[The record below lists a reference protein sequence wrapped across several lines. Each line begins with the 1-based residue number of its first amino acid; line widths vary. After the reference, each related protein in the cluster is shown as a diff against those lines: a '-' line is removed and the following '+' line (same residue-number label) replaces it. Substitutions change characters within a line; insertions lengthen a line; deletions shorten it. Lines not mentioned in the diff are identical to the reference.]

1 MAHRPAGSMSSPFR
15 HDAAA
20 TPRDLLHA
28 TPRTGGVSFSS
39 DIHARDY
46 DPDVSHGVHTMKSVV
61 EMNTLRCRPPRHMPA
76 STLTCAMVRAMLPGG
91 SRLHGQDDGGA

>member
-1 MAHRPAGSMSSPFR
+1 MAHRTASPFR

-39 DIHARDY
+39 DIHGRDY
-46 DPDVSHGVHTMKSVV
+46 DPESAHGVHAMKSVV
-61 EMNTLRCRPPRHMPA
+61 EMNTLRCRPPRRPPVY
-76 STLTCAMVRAMLPGG
+76 LPPCATIRAEVPGG
-91 SRLHGQDDGGA
+91 KRLHGPGRRWSLISV